1 MTGSMQERLDKIE
14 DAVIEL
20 GKIDVLLRMVTGEV
34 EASPKVEDIQNF
46 FFVVE
51 ELFSSKYKTL
61 KAACY
66 GEADDA

>member
-1 MTGSMQERLDKIE
+1 MTEGMSVRLSKIE

-46 FFVVE
+46 FFIFS
-51 ELFSSKYKTL
+51 ELFSTKYKAL
-61 KAACY
+61 QAAFY
-66 GEADDA
+66 GEAN